1 MTNTL
6 HTSIVYYGWQ
16 PGMYLISMPLDSI
29 KTKLPLCHVSGGYTP
44 PDRLG
49 ITYMAEETRH
59 EVCI

>member
-1 MTNTL
+1 
-6 HTSIVYYGWQ
+6 
-16 PGMYLISMPLDSI
+16 MYLISMPLDSI
-29 KTKLPLCHVSGGYTP
+29 ETKLPLCHVSGGYTP